1 MLLNNFYTFFRGHSV
16 LKLSD
21 TIPLVSCTFGL
32 TELHLFLRGIIDTLK
47 FIVYSL
53 KYQTLYTSL

>member
-1 MLLNNFYTFFRGHSV
+1 MLLYNFYTFFREHSV

-21 TIPLVSCTFGL
+21 TIPLVSRAFGL

-53 KYQTLYTSL
+53 KYRNLCTSL